1 MDEYSPLIARIA
13 QGDRAAFRTLYDRAS
28 PLLFGI
34 LRRYFRDPSDAEDA
48 LHDVLVK
55 VWRIAPRF
63 DAGRKGLPWLVTV
76 TRNHAIDVIRA
87 RRETAIGDD
96 KLDALVDL
104 ADPDAGGQEMRM
116 AVGQCLA
123 RLAPER
129 ARLILD
135 VYVRGYTYEE
145 AAERFGAPIGTI
157 RTWVHRS
164 ILALRECMQ
173 SRDA

>member
-1 MDEYSPLIARIA
+1 MDEYASLIARIA
-13 QGDRAAFRTLYDRAS
+13 EGDRAALRTLYAKAS

-34 LRRYFRDPSDAEDA
+34 LRRYFRERSDAEDA

-63 DAGRKGLPWLVTV
+63 DADRKGLPWLVTV

-87 RRETAIGDD
+87 RRETAVGDD
-96 KLDALVDL
+96 RLDGLAEL
-104 ADPDAGGQEMRM
+104 ADPESGGPEMRM

-135 VYVRGYTYEE
+135 VYLRGYTYEE
-145 AAERFGAPIGTI
+145 AAERFDAPIGTI
-157 RTWVHRS
+157 RTWVRRS

-173 SRDA
+173 ARDA